1 MVSNTGH
8 DTSVLD
14 ERYGRS
20 SDARKK
26 QRRVAW
32 IVGGIFAAIFCAW
45 VVWAALDAV
54 GPAALDVRDTAHVV
68 VDDRTVEVTFE
79 LSVEPGTTS
88 YCAVQALNDTFA
100 IVGWKVVEIPG
111 SDQRTRTFTETLTTT
126 ELASTG
132 LIYRCWLA

>member
-1 MVSNTGH
+1 MASNTQR

-14 ERYGRS
+14 ERYGRLPHV
-20 SDARKK
+20 RKR
-26 QRRVAW
+26 QRRLGW
-32 IVGGIFAAIFCAW
+32 IVGGAFALIFCAW

-54 GPAALDVRDTAHVV
+54 GPAALEVRDTAHVV
-68 VDDRTVEVTFE
+68 VDERTVEVRFE
-79 LSVEPGTTS
+79 LSVATGTTS

-100 IVGWKVVEIPG
+100 VVGWKVVEMPP
-111 SDQRTRTFTETLTTT
+111 SDQRTRSFTETVTTT

>member
-1 MVSNTGH
+1 MVSNTHG

-20 SDARKK
+20 PHAKK
-26 QRRVAW
+26 RQRRLGW
-32 IVGGIFAAIFCAW
+32 IAGGAFALVFCAW

-54 GPAALDVRDTAHVV
+54 GPASLEVRDTAHVV
-68 VDDRTVEVTFE
+68 VDERTVAVTFE
-79 LSVEPGTTS
+79 LSVATGTPS

-100 IVGWKVVEIPG
+100 VVGWKVVEIPPSG
-111 SDQRTRTFTETLTTT
+111 QRTRTFTETVRTT

>member
-1 MVSNTGH
+1 MVSNAQR

-14 ERYGRS
+14 ERYGRVP
-20 SDARKK
+20 REQKR
-26 QRRVAW
+26 QRRLGW
-32 IVGGIFAAIFCAW
+32 IVGGAFALVFLAW
-45 VVWAALDAV
+45 VVWAALDTV

-68 VDDRTVEVTFE
+68 VDERTVSVTFQ
-79 LSVEPGTTS
+79 LSVETGTTS

-100 IVGWKVVEIPG
+100 VVGWKVVEIPP
-111 SDQRTRTFTETLTTT
+111 SEQRTRSFTETVTTT